1 MTIQIEEYKPVAM
14 ETVHKNP
21 NFQKMGH
28 IRIVGKTLD
37 LWLEVIKNKNGAVFF
52 RVPQIKIGDGWKK
65 VYTVV
70 GKEDF
75 EGWVRSELGRE
86 FEAKYC

>member
-1 MTIQIEEYKPVAM
+1 MTIQIEEYEPVAM
-14 ETVHKNP
+14 DTVNKNP
-21 NFQKMGH
+21 NFQKLGH

-37 LWLEVIKNKNGAVFF
+37 LWLEVIKSSKGAIFF
-52 RVPQIKIGDGWKK
+52 RVPQIKVGAAWKK
-65 VYTVV
+65 AYTVI

-75 EGWVRSELGRE
+75 EKWVKEEVGKE